1 MRTGHIY
8 YKGYRIEITG
18 CWYKIQ
24 GYPDNV
30 FEWMQDVREFID
42 KLDL

>member
-18 CWYKIQ
+18 CWYIID

-30 FEWMQDVREFID
+30 FEWLEDAKKFID
-42 KLDL
+42 NL